1 MRPGAFGF
9 IFALPPFYLLSC
21 FPGYLERLSLDGYTL
36 GWVTP
41 GFSDMK
47 TDWLCRNPTVQTTA
61 TDMGSD
67 AFFSPALSED
77 SSTEPTTEA
86 TNNFGLLHKKGWCC
100 MWEALIIFRS
110 QAFFRLTQFNTDVV
124 LAAEIH
130 KNRSVC
136 SASEYRLYLKRL
148 FLLQYLLIFFRYY
161 C

>member
-67 AFFSPALSED
+67 AFFHPLCQR
-77 SSTEPTTEA
+77 TRPLNQLPKPRTILVCFT
-86 TNNFGLLHKKGWCC
+86 KKGWCC